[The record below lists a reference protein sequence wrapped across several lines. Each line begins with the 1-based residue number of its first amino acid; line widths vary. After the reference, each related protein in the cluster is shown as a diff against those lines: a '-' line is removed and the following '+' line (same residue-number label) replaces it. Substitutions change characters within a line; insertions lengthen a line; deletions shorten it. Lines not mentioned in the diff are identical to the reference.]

1 MSLFSKKSISSLI
14 LESEES
20 EHGLKKTLS
29 SGALIAL
36 GIGAI
41 IGAGLFSITG
51 MAAANHAGAGIMISF
66 VIAALGCA
74 FAGLCY
80 AEFASMIPI
89 SGSAYTYSYAT
100 MGEFIAWIIGWDL
113 VLEYAVGSATVASS
127 WSGYLGKL
135 FSSYGVAL
143 PEQLMITPFD
153 VTSTGAAGIIN
164 LPAVFIVTAMSLLLI
179 RGTSESALVNTII
192 VILKVAI
199 VLVFIFVGFKYVRT
213 ENLVPLIPENTGT
226 FGEFGWTGVIRA
238 AAIVFFAYIGF
249 DAVSTAAQETKNPGR
264 SMPIGILGSLLICTV
279 LYVLFSYVM
288 VGVAHYS
295 AFKGESGGDHLAP
308 VAIAIEHM
316 GHAGADGKIVA
327 AYPWLNTSI
336 IIAILLGY
344 ASVIL
349 VLLLGQSR
357 VFYAMSRD
365 GLIPKSFSSLHP
377 KYRTPAKSNMLFM
390 IFVSVFAAFVPGRV
404 VGEMTSIGT
413 LFAFILVC
421 LGIIVLRK
429 VNPGAPR
436 KFKTPLVPLIPIL
449 GIITCLGMMVFLPV
463 DTWIRLVAWM
473 MIGLD
478 VYLYSGIRG
487 SILGKQ
493 EPMQT
498 HRKSY
503 RVTAA
508 TGFGS
513 TLLLGILGYIH
524 GAKAGH
530 MDGIAMFA
538 YIMAV
543 VHFFIYFYFYIK
555 GESRKEKDV

>member
-164 LPAVFIVTAMSLLLI
+164 LPAVFIVTVMSLLLI

-316 GHAGADGKIVA
+316 GNAGADGKIVA

-365 GLIPKSFSSLHP
+365 GLIPKSFSRLHP

-436 KFKTPLVPLIPIL
+436 KFKTPLVPLIPVL

-555 GESRKEKDV
+555 GESRMEKDV